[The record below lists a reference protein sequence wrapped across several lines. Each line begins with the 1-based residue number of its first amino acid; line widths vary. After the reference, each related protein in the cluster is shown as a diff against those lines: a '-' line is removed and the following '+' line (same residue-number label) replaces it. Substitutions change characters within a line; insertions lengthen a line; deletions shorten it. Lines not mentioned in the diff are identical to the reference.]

1 MQSSNNGLGRYGE
14 EVAARW
20 LTAGG
25 LRILERNWRC
35 AEGELDIVALDGDT
49 LAVCEVKTRSER
61 GFQEPSEAIDRTK
74 AERLRHLAE
83 RWLGE
88 RWPAHFDGLARIA
101 TAAGED
107 PAVEP
112 GVEAQAALLASPA
125 PLPPGGVRIDLIAVV
140 NRLKG
145 AAQVEHYRGAV

>member
-1 MQSSNNGLGRYGE
+1 VQNSNNSLGRYGE

-20 LTAGG
+20 LTQSG

-61 GFQEPSEAIDRTK
+61 GFQQPAEAIDQSK
-74 AERLRHLAE
+74 AERLRRLAE
-83 RWLGE
+83 RWLSE
-88 RWPAHFDGLARIA
+88 RWPTHFNRLAQPVE
-101 TAAGED
+101 AAGGRLVGSV
-107 PAVEP
+107 PT
-112 GVEAQAALLASPA
+112 
-125 PLPPGGVRIDLIAVV
+125 PPGGVRIDLVAVV

-145 AAQVEHYRGAV
+145 AARVEHLRGAV